1 MTMSI
6 NNIDMSS
13 KMQEALLITTNRPN
27 THAIQTGCKDTTKIV
42 QLLSVADNYVPNMQG
57 VQISAG
63 YLLGQELLYL
73 LGVGAGE
80 TIGDRHLPAVGFDDD
95 VGKKQSRFE

>member
-1 MTMSI
+1 M
-6 NNIDMSS
+6 
-13 KMQEALLITTNRPN
+13 
-27 THAIQTGCKDTTKIV
+27 
-42 QLLSVADNYVPNMQG
+42 LSVADNYVPNMQG

-80 TIGDRHLPAVGFDDD
+80 TIGDRHLPAVGLDDD
-95 VGKKQSRFE
+95 VGKEIIIPCSFPDKKRLPTDYATQ